1 MRKSKG
7 KWVASRR
14 DVWDL
19 DYTLSP
25 IIIAGLVK
33 FKETIVN
40 SQFSGVPSSFVK
52 GPAITDEDVAEWHN
66 TIDSMIYAFDKD
78 NMPNI
83 KDYNFKINLE
93 HGEKKANGSTQIF
106 LNCDNEEEKLR
117 YYKDLEAYQ
126 KKCEEGRLLF
136 AKYYENLWY

>member
-19 DYTLSP
+19 DCTLSP
-25 IIIAGLVK
+25 IILAGIVK
-33 FKETIVN
+33 FKETIIK
-40 SQFSGVPSSFVK
+40 SKYSGVPSLFVK
-52 GPAITDEDVAEWHN
+52 GEDVTDEDVKEWHN

-78 NMPNI
+78 NMPDI
-83 KDYNFKINLE
+83 QDYNFKINLE
-93 HGEKKANGSTQIF
+93 HGEKANGSTQIF
-106 LNCDNEEEKLR
+106 LNCDNEEEKQR
-117 YYKDLEAYQ
+117 YYKDLEDHQ
-126 KKCEEGRLLF
+126 KKCEEGRMLF

>member
-19 DYTLSP
+19 DCTLSP
-25 IIIAGLVK
+25 IIFAGLVK
-33 FKETIVN
+33 FKETVIN
-40 SQFSGVPSSFVK
+40 SKYSCVPSLFVK
-52 GPAITDEDVAEWHN
+52 GENVTDEEVKEWHN

-78 NMPNI
+78 NMPDI
-83 KDYNFKINLE
+83 QDYNFKINLE
-93 HGEKKANGSTQIF
+93 YGEKCTGSTQIF
-106 LNCDNEEEKLR
+106 LNCDNEEEKQR
-117 YYKDLEAYQ
+117 YYKDLEEHH
-126 KKCEEGRLLF
+126 KKCEEGRMLF

>member
-19 DYTLSP
+19 DCTLSP
-25 IIIAGLVK
+25 IILAGIVK

-40 SQFSGVPSSFVK
+40 SEYSGVPSSFVK
-52 GPAITDEDVAEWHN
+52 GQDVTDEDIKEWYD
-66 TIDSMIYAFDKD
+66 TIDKMIYAFDKD
-78 NMPNI
+78 NMPDI
-83 KDYNFKINLE
+83 QNFKFKIEME
-93 HGEKKANGSTQIF
+93 HGETKDNGSTQIF
-106 LNCDNEEEKLR
+106 LKCDNEEEKHR
-117 YYKDLEAYQ
+117 YYKALEEHHN
-126 KKCEEGRLLF
+126 KCEEGRTLF

>member
-25 IIIAGLVK
+25 IILAGLVK
-33 FKETIVN
+33 FKEIIIN
-40 SQFSGVPSSFVK
+40 SKYSGVPSSFIK
-52 GPAITDEDVAEWHN
+52 GEDVTDEDVAEWYSV
-66 TIDSMIYAFDKD
+66 IDKMIYAFDKTNVPD
-78 NMPNI
+78 I
-83 KDYNFKINLE
+83 RDFKFKIE
-93 HGEKKANGSTQIF
+93 MDRGETKANGSTQIF
-106 LNCDNEEEKLR
+106 LKCDNEEAKKR
-117 YYKDLEAYQ
+117 YYEALGEHH
-126 KKCEEGRLLF
+126 KKCEEGRVLF

>member
-7 KWVASRR
+7 KWVASRK

-25 IIIAGLVK
+25 IILAGLVK
-33 FKETIVN
+33 FKETITK

-52 GPAITDEDVAEWHN
+52 GQDVTDEEVKEWHN

-78 NMPNI
+78 NIPDI
-83 KDYNFKINLE
+83 RDFNFKIE
-93 HGEKKANGSTQIF
+93 MDRGETKANGSTKIF
-106 LNCDNEEEKLR
+106 LKCDNEEEKRR
-117 YYKDLEAYQ
+117 YYEALEEHH
-126 KKCEEGRLLF
+126 KNCEEGRTLF

>member
-1 MRKSKG
+1 MRKSKV

-25 IIIAGLVK
+25 IILAGLVK
-33 FKETIVN
+33 FKEIIIN
-40 SQFSGVPSSFVK
+40 SKYSGVPSSFIK
-52 GPAITDEDVAEWHN
+52 GEDVTDEEVKEWHSI
-66 TIDSMIYAFDKD
+66 IDKMVYAFDKD

-93 HGEKKANGSTQIF
+93 HGEKKANGFTQIF
-106 LNCDNEEEKLR
+106 LNCDNEEEKQR
-117 YYKDLEAYQ
+117 YCKDLEAYQ
-126 KKCEEGRLLF
+126 KKCEEGRLFF

>member
-1 MRKSKG
+1 MHKSKG

-25 IIIAGLVK
+25 IIFAGLVK
-33 FKETIVN
+33 FKETIIN
-40 SQFSGVPSSFVK
+40 SKYSGVPSLFVK
-52 GPAITDEDVAEWHN
+52 GENVTDEEVKEWHS

-78 NMPNI
+78 NMPDI
-83 KDYNFKINLE
+83 QDYNFKINLE
-93 HGEKKANGSTQIF
+93 HGEKANGSTQIF
-106 LNCDNEEEKLR
+106 LNCDNEEEKQR
-117 YYKDLEAYQ
+117 YYKDLEDHQ
-126 KKCEEGRLLF
+126 KKCEEGRMLF

>member
-25 IIIAGLVK
+25 IILAGLVK
-33 FKETIVN
+33 FKETITN

-52 GPAITDEDVAEWHN
+52 GPAITDADVKEWHN
-66 TIDSMIYAFDKD
+66 IIDKMIYAFDKT
-78 NMPNI
+78 NMPDI
-83 KDYNFKINLE
+83 RDFKFKIE
-93 HGEKKANGSTQIF
+93 MERKETKTNGSTQIF
-106 LNCDNEEEKLR
+106 LKCDNEEEKER
-117 YYKDLEAYQ
+117 YYKALEEHN
-126 KKCEEGRLLF
+126 KKCEEGRVLF

>member
-1 MRKSKG
+1 MHKSKG

-25 IIIAGLVK
+25 IIFAGLVK
-33 FKETIVN
+33 FKEVVIQ
-40 SQFSGVPSSFVK
+40 SKYSGVPSSFIK
-52 GPAITDEDVAEWHN
+52 GKDVTDEEVKEWHN

-78 NMPNI
+78 NIPDI
-83 KDYNFKINLE
+83 QDYNFKINLE
-93 HGEKKANGSTQIF
+93 HGEKANGSTQIF
-106 LNCDNEEEKLR
+106 LNCDNEKERQR
-117 YYKDLEAYQ
+117 YYKDLEDYQ

>member
-1 MRKSKG
+1 MHKSKG

-25 IIIAGLVK
+25 IIYAGLVK
-33 FKETIVN
+33 FKETVIK
-40 SQFSGVPSSFVK
+40 SKYSGVPSLFVK
-52 GPAITDEDVAEWHN
+52 GENVTDEEVKEWHS

-78 NMPNI
+78 NMPDI
-83 KDYNFKINLE
+83 QDYNFKINLE
-93 HGEKKANGSTQIF
+93 HGEKANGSTQIF
-106 LNCDNEEEKLR
+106 LNCDNEEEKQR
-117 YYKDLEAYQ
+117 YYKDLEDHQ
-126 KKCEEGRLLF
+126 KKCEEGRMLF

>member
-117 YYKDLEAYQ
+117 YYKDLEYHQ

>member
-25 IIIAGLVK
+25 IILAGLVK
-33 FKETIVN
+33 FKETITN

-52 GPAITDEDVAEWHN
+52 GPAITDEDVKEWHN
-66 TIDSMIYAFDKD
+66 TIDSMIYAFDRG

-93 HGEKKANGSTQIF
+93 HGEKADGSTQIF
-106 LNCDNEEEKLR
+106 LNCDNEEEKQR
-117 YYKDLEAYQ
+117 YYKDLEDHQ

>member
-19 DYTLSP
+19 DCTLSP
-25 IIIAGLVK
+25 IILAGLVK

-40 SQFSGVPSSFVK
+40 SEYSGVPSSFVK
-52 GPAITDEDVAEWHN
+52 GGDVTDEEVKEWHN
-66 TIDSMIYAFDKD
+66 VIDSIVYAFDKD
-78 NMPNI
+78 NVPDI
-83 KDYNFKINLE
+83 QDFNFKIEME
-93 HGEKKANGSTQIF
+93 HGEAKDNGATQIF
-106 LNCDNEEEKLR
+106 LKCDNEEEKER
-117 YYKDLEAYQ
+117 YSKALKEHH
-126 KKCEEGRLLF
+126 KKCEEGRMLF

>member
-25 IIIAGLVK
+25 IILAGLVK
-33 FKETIVN
+33 FKETIIK
-40 SQFSGVPSSFVK
+40 SKYSGVPSLFVK
-52 GPAITDEDVAEWHN
+52 GEDVTDEEVKEWHN
-66 TIDSMIYAFDKD
+66 IIDSMIYAFDND
-78 NMPNI
+78 NIPDI
-83 KDYNFKINLE
+83 QDYNFKINLE
-93 HGEKKANGSTQIF
+93 YGEKSTGSTQIF
-106 LNCDNEEEKLR
+106 LNCDNEEEKQR
-117 YYKDLEAYQ
+117 YYKDLEDHQ
-126 KKCEEGRLLF
+126 KKCEEGRILF